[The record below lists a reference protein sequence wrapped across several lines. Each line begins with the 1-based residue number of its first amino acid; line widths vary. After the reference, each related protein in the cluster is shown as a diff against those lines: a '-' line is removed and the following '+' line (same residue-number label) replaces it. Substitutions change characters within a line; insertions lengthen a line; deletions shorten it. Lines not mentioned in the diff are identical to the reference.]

1 MEDKYGTDVWHLNC
15 NEDNY
20 YYAIQKVTWSDEKE
34 KMDLYPFPYKEI
46 EKNLLNME
54 WGIAYIS
61 AFTGLIES
69 FQWFTDIKRRDEE
82 FELLIKK
89 YNWEKFNF

>member
-1 MEDKYGTDVWHLNC
+1 
-15 NEDNY
+15 
-20 YYAIQKVTWSDEKE
+20 
-34 KMDLYPFPYKEI
+34 
-46 EKNLLNME
+46 ME

>member
-1 MEDKYGTDVWHLNC
+1 MEDKYGTDVWHLVL
-15 NEDNY
+15 NEDNIY
-20 YYAIQKVTWSDEKE
+20 DAIQKVTWSDEKE
-34 KMDLYPFPYKEI
+34 KLDQYPFPYKEI

-61 AFTGLIES
+61 PSTGLIES

-82 FELLIKK
+82 FEKLIKK